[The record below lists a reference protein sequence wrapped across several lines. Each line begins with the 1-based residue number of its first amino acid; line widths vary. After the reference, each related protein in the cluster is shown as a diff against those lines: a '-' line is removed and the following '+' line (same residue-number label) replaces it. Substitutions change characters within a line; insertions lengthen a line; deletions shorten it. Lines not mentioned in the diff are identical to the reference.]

1 MIFEIVDNKLVV
13 VYQEQYLKELELEHY
28 LISTSE
34 NDFNVLNSSVFG
46 EPLFI
51 IDNEVKTKDKKRAD
65 ILAIDINGNG
75 VVIEMKKD
83 SGSLGVETQAL
94 QYLADFSKYKGQ
106 QFVKR
111 FCKNKNY
118 TEDDLYSFLG
128 SDFNSDNI
136 NKNSRIIL
144 LARSFEPSIYSM
156 GEWLAEKG
164 VAFRCIQYNSV
175 LLDKRKLISFS
186 ISFDKSNTN
195 LYPFIFSNNLREPK
209 IFWHNIGYAE
219 QKWWD
224 YLVKEEVIT
233 TNFDCAPNDQGEKIL
248 RSYVKNDQ
256 IIAFAKGCGAV
267 GLGQI
272 YNPESYRLYAK
283 GSKEDIKNGKHLH
296 RLKIKWKFIAE
307 DIFKD
312 SIPTDFIK
320 KNLGIYHPV
329 STSVTIDKEKGKHLI
344 EHIQKVLKKI

>member
-1 MIFEIVDNKLVV
+1 MIFEIVENRLNVI
-13 VYQEQYLKELELEHY
+13 YQEHYLKELELENY

-34 NDFNVLNSSVFG
+34 NDFNILNPSVFG
-46 EPLFI
+46 DPLFI
-51 IDNEVKTKDKKRAD
+51 IDNEVKTKNKKRAD
-65 ILAIDINGNG
+65 ILAIDRNGNG

-83 SGSLGVETQAL
+83 NGALGVETQAL
-94 QYLADFSKYKGQ
+94 QYLADFSQYKGQ

-111 FCKNKNY
+111 FCKDKNY
-118 TEDDLYSFLG
+118 NENDLYSFLG
-128 SDFNSDNI
+128 AEFEYDNI
-136 NKNSRIIL
+136 NKNTRIIL
-144 LARSFEPSIYSM
+144 LARSFDPSIYSM

-164 VAFRCIQYNSV
+164 IAFRCIQYNSV
-175 LLDKRKLISFS
+175 LLNDRKLISFS
-186 ISFDKSNTN
+186 ISFDKSNSY

-209 IFWHNIGYAE
+209 IFWHNIGYSE

-233 TNFDCAPNDQGEKIL
+233 TSFDCAPNDQGEKIL

-272 YNPESYRLYAK
+272 YNPESYRLFSK

-296 RLKIKWKFIAE
+296 RLKIKWKYIAE
-307 DIFKD
+307 DINKN
-312 SIPTDFIK
+312 SIPTDHINKHFK
-320 KNLGIYHPV
+320 IYHPV
-329 STSVTIDKEKGKHLI
+329 STSVTIDKERGKHLI
-344 EHIQKVLKKI
+344 EYMQKELKKI